1 MEILQCREILETFR
15 ENDISA
21 NMILTLKTIDLKD
34 MRICTREQMIF
45 LTNRIIYNDKIQEIL
60 MKKR

>member
-21 NMILTLKTIDLKD
+21 NMIMTLKTIDLKD

>member
-45 LTNRIIYNDKIQEIL
+45 LTNRIMHNDKIQEIL
-60 MKKR
+60 MKTR

>member
-45 LTNRIIYNDKIQEIL
+45 LTNRIMYNDKIQEIL
-60 MKKR
+60 IKTR